1 MYFLILTVT
10 PHIRNE
16 SFTRLFPLT
25 SFSNCVF
32 RKYKISSRSQ
42 GQPGAGHTPWFL
54 TGERRQPQLSIP
66 IYYAFPQIK
75 SKLRI
80 KSLLK
85 FRVPLTFKALV
96 KTVNCHLLNDA
107 DTKQSKK
114 TGILPEV
121 LL

>member
-1 MYFLILTVT
+1 M
-10 PHIRNE
+10 
-16 SFTRLFPLT
+16 
-25 SFSNCVF
+25 
-32 RKYKISSRSQ
+32 
-42 GQPGAGHTPWFL
+42 
-54 TGERRQPQLSIP
+54 GERRQPQLSIP

-85 FRVPLTFKALV
+85 FGVPLTFKALV

-121 LL
+121 LLWSSQIMYGDREGTQEVMTSNN